1 MLNLEITKTP
11 IFEKQLKAL
20 KKRFRNIDKDID
32 GWSGSITDICDLGVL
47 LGDGVYKVR
56 ISNSDKQRGKSGGYR
71 VISYLKL
78 VKNELILIYIY
89 DKSDLGNIDEKEL
102 DRAILTTLE
111 D

>member
-11 IFEKQLKAL
+11 IFEKQLKSL
-20 KKRFRNIDKDID
+20 KKRFRNIDKDVD
-32 GWSGSITDICDLGVL
+32 GWSGQVADVCDLGVL
-47 LGDGVYKVR
+47 LGDGIYKVR